1 MKTNESA
8 EMYLEAILMLKE
20 QQPNVR
26 AIDVVHYTGYSK
38 PSVSRAMGLLRQ
50 NGFITVEETGYI
62 HLTSEGHAL
71 ATKVVER
78 HRVLTEFLIKIGVSA
93 ETANEDAC
101 KIEHDLSDETF
112 ERLKAHLTTGFGGG
126 SRRSLPVE
134 LL

>member
-1 MKTNESA
+1 MRTNESA
-8 EMYLEAILMLKE
+8 EMYLEAILVLKE
-20 QQPNVR
+20 KQPLVR

-50 NGFITVEETGYI
+50 NGFITVEESGHI
-62 HLTSEGHAL
+62 HLTDAGRTL
-71 ATKVVER
+71 ANKVVER
-78 HRVLTEFLIKIGVSA
+78 HRVLTEFLLRIGVSEEVA
-93 ETANEDAC
+93 ADDAC

-112 ERLKAHLTTGFGGG
+112 EKLKAHLSSLNSQG

>member
-8 EMYLEAILMLKE
+8 EMYLETILILKE
-20 QQPNVR
+20 KQTNVR
-26 AIDVVHYTGYSK
+26 AIDVVRHTGYSK

-50 NGFITVEETGYI
+50 NGFITVEESGFI
-62 HLTSEGHAL
+62 HLTSAGREL

-78 HRVLTEFLIKIGVSA
+78 HRVLTEFLLKIGVSPEVA
-93 ETANEDAC
+93 SEDAC
-101 KIEHDLSDETF
+101 KMEHDLSDETL
-112 ERLKAHLTTGFGGG
+112 EKLKEHLSNGFSAS

>member
-1 MKTNESA
+1 MRTNESA
-8 EMYLEAILMLKE
+8 EMYLEAILVLKE
-20 QQPNVR
+20 KQPLVR

-62 HLTSEGHAL
+62 HLTESGRAL

-78 HRVLTEFLIKIGVSA
+78 HRVLTEFLIRIGVGEEVA
-93 ETANEDAC
+93 ADDAC

-112 ERLKAHLTTGFGGG
+112 EKLKAHLSTAFNQS